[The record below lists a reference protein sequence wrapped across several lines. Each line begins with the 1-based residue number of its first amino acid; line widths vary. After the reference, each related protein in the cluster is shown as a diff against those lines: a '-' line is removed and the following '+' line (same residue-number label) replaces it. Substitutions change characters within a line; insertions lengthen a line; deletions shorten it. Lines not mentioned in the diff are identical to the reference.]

1 MELRESVRLFAEAME
16 TKLRENDHKGHW
28 GDCDPRWLLAR
39 LDEERGELIDTVFVR
54 LRQQKDGLDWPE
66 SAESILR
73 EAADV
78 ANFAMMVAD
87 VCGGLRR
94 DQ

>member
-16 TKLRENDHKGHW
+16 TKLRENDHDRDGRE
-28 GDCDPRWLLAR
+28 CEVTWLL
-39 LDEERGELIDTVFVR
+39 ERGREEHKKLWQAATDRSSRIDT
-54 LRQQKDGLDWPE
+54 
-66 SAESILR
+66 AEDVLR

-78 ANFAMMVAD
+78 ANLAMMVAD